1 MGQARGPGHAKF
13 AYVLAAARSVHLPCI
28 CHASATRLPRVCRA
42 YAVHARHLLIVH
54 AQVAADG
61 ASYMVWSMKAE
72 AEEAA
77 GTLQDASRSYIK
89 AANPS
94 L

>member
-13 AYVLAAARSVHLPCI
+13 AYVLALRDPCI
-28 CHASATRLPRVCRA
+28 CHAYAMRLPRVCRA
-42 YAVHARHLLIVH
+42 YAVHARHLLVVH

-89 AANPS
+89 AADLS

>member
-1 MGQARGPGHAKF
+1 MHM
-13 AYVLAAARSVHLPCI
+13 PCV
-28 CHASATRLPRVCRA
+28 CHAFALHMPCMHAT
-42 YAVHARHLLIVH
+42 LLAVH

-89 AANPS
+89 AADLS